1 MASSQYGPTLTL
13 SRLKIFLSRIEV
25 RSMKTTIKRQC
36 VYVLAVAFVLSLY
49 GAGAYRI
56 EQLRQTPRV
65 AVCTFGHCMP
75 TAASF
80 SALR

>member
-1 MASSQYGPTLTL
+1 
-13 SRLKIFLSRIEV
+13 
-25 RSMKTTIKRQC
+25 MKTTIKRQC

-56 EQLRQTPRV
+56 EQMRQTPHV
-65 AVCTFGHCMP
+65 IACSFGHCLP

>member
-1 MASSQYGPTLTL
+1 
-13 SRLKIFLSRIEV
+13 
-25 RSMKTTIKRQC
+25 MKTTIKRQC

-65 AVCTFGHCMP
+65 AVCNFGHCIP
-75 TAASF
+75 TEAGF

>member
-1 MASSQYGPTLTL
+1 ML
-13 SRLKIFLSRIEV
+13 LSRIEV
-25 RSMKTTIKRQC
+25 MSMKTTIKRQC

-65 AVCTFGHCMP
+65 AVCNFGHCIP
-75 TAASF
+75 TEAGF